1 MLQAVVACG
10 GAGLIAGPAQA
21 LTEAE
26 KRSLV
31 RKTDPHT
38 KATFRAVIDAV
49 IPRTPELE
57 SELGTEHVPGG
68 LENSIDLFMIKYIN
82 TLFSFGH
89 PELGRL
95 GNLRLAEIL
104 SVVLDLGASKLIFEG
119 ENEKPPKLSRAL
131 DLLDESWWELDLE
144 NLANGPFALLSRTD
158 RLRALGVFDDIEFDT
173 SELPGPLIKGDGG
186 LITQLMV
193 AFTEVVYYSEWERGT
208 NRSLGHQESA
218 GSRTIRRLSRAGGR
232 PDIPVSLTVS
242 PPFGATGAHPT
253 APSAGERRTRRSSP
267 HSSPTSPAS
276 SARTT
281 TTRVT
286 TKRSIQ
292 NVADPTGRSP
302 NGQIELRRRHC
313 RCRR

>member
-1 MLQAVVACG
+1 MRNPSVPRRSVLQAVVACG

-193 AFTEVVYYSEWERGT
+193 AFTEVVYYSEWEGYESFAGPPGERGFT
-208 NRSLGHQESA
+208 NDPSAVQSWRQTGYPGITDGFAALRGYWGTPDSSLGGGETYKEIESA
-218 GSRTIRRLSRAGGR
+218 Q
-232 PDIPVSLTVS
+232 LTYES
-242 PPFGATGAHPT
+242 GQFRENDYDTSDYEEIYP
-253 APSAGERRTRRSSP
+253 ERRGSNREES
-267 HSSPTSPAS
+267 
-276 SARTT
+276 
-281 TTRVT
+281 
-286 TKRSIQ
+286 
-292 NVADPTGRSP
+292 
-302 NGQIELRRRHC
+302 
-313 RCRR
+313 